1 MNPPRRIGPYR
12 VERLLGFG
20 SFATVWLGHD
30 PALDARV
37 AIKVLAENWCHD
49 LRVRERFLDEARLL
63 WRLDHERLVRVY
75 SVGELADGR
84 PYLVMA
90 WAAGG
95 SLRDR
100 LAAGPLPVGSA
111 LRVLREIAAGVGV
124 LHAHGIVHRDLTPGN
139 VLFQPRSSAAAPADT
154 AVAGAASRG
163 ITVDDT
169 APDDA
174 APHDAAPDGSTAEGS
189 TADYTASDGT
199 TADDSAADYTA
210 SDGTTVDGGSA
221 GHGGGSGR
229 DGTGESVL
237 IADLGLAKA
246 LAAASGLTARA
257 GTPGYMAPE
266 QDSPAALVDARA
278 DVFGLGRLG
287 ATLLGTSGPDDDP
300 PEVPALRAG
309 VPPGVAAVLR
319 RATARAPAER
329 YPDAAAFAVALDL
342 AIDAGP
348 SPRPRRVPRARPR
361 RLWAAAL
368 LGAAALAVTA
378 FATLGPGWPGRDSR
392 IGTDSTGRITVAL
405 PEGWQATGS
414 GWIGQRGPD
423 GDLEPALVMSPDPER
438 WSTDPAVPGAF
449 VGLSRSLADRHDP
462 AGYVAEHPHA
472 ECEPAPVRTVRRG
485 DVDWY
490 VAAFTACRT
499 GRPAIVEAAGNAPDA
514 AGLVY
519 VQITPP
525 AGASADFVDT
535 LLAGIRVRR

>member
-37 AIKVLAENWCHD
+37 AIKILAENWCHD

-100 LAAGPLPVGSA
+100 LAAGPMPVDPA
-111 LRVLREIAAGVGV
+111 LRVLREVAAGVSV

-139 VLFQPRSSAAAPADT
+139 VLFQPRPSAADRHP
-154 AVAGAASRG
+154 S
-163 ITVDDT
+163 TVD
-169 APDDA
+169 
-174 APHDAAPDGSTAEGS
+174 G
-189 TADYTASDGT
+189 TASDGAAPENSVVEGAVPDGG
-199 TADDSAADYTA
+199 TAPRSPAAPPVRSAHGGTEGDSPDGDSAAHD
-210 SDGTTVDGGSA
+210 SE
-221 GHGGGSGR
+221 SGR

-266 QDSPAALVDARA
+266 QDSASAVVDARA

-287 ATLLGTSGPDDDP
+287 MTLLGASGPDDDP
-300 PEVPALRAG
+300 AEVSELRAG
-309 VPPGVAAVLR
+309 VPPEVAAVLR
-319 RATARAPAER
+319 RATARTPAER
-329 YPDAAAFAVALDL
+329 YPDAAAFATALDR
-342 AIDAGP
+342 AVDAGP
-348 SPRPRRVPRARPR
+348 TTRTRRPSRPLPRRF
-361 RLWAAAL
+361 WAAAL
-368 LGAAALAVTA
+368 LGTTALAATVLG
-378 FATLGPGWPGRDSR
+378 TLGPGWLGGDSR
-392 IGTDSTGRITVAL
+392 IGADSTGRITVAL

-423 GDLEPALVMSPDPER
+423 GELEPALVMSPDPER
-438 WSTDPAVPGAF
+438 WPTDPAVPGAF
-449 VGLSRSLADRHDP
+449 VGLSRSLAERHDP

-472 ECEPAPVRTVRRG
+472 ECAAAPARTVRRG

-490 VAAFTACRT
+490 VAAFTACRR
-499 GRPAIVEAAGNAPDA
+499 GKPAIVEAAGLAPHA

-519 VQITPP
+519 AQIAPP
-525 AGASADFVDT
+525 ADASADFVDT